1 MIEFHS
7 EVDFRLPDK
16 TKYSDWVSMVL
27 ISEDMLI
34 GAVTYI
40 FCTDDSLLSIN
51 RKHLNHDSL
60 TDIITFGY
68 GQGQEVSG
76 DIFISLDRVR
86 ENAETY
92 GESFMDE
99 LHRVMAHGLLH
110 LCGYDDKSD
119 EEKDVMRSKEE
130 EKMKLFHVEQ

>member
-7 EVDFRLPDK
+7 EVDFDISDK
-16 TKYSDWVSMVL
+16 TKYSDWVSRVL

-40 FCTDDSLLSIN
+40 FCTDDYLLCIN